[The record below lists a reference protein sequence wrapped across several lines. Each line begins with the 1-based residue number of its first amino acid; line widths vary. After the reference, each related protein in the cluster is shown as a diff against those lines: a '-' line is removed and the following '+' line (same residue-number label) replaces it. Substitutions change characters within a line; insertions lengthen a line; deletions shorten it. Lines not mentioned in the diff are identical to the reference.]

1 MTLPS
6 NMTSSLSLYW
16 SCTEL
21 CSRNAQSC
29 HTVMSLKSLNL
40 SLPWSS
46 QPHMV
51 QVSHPVMQ
59 SPPKVAMI
67 LPPTS
72 MGPDSQTS
80 WLPSICAGC
89 FREVRSRS
97 TTPCTTVINARLHIL
112 TSQPLYWSCHD
123 YAPPQLASPGLHPEI
138 CQPNNIVICFT
149 H

>member
-1 MTLPS
+1 MILPS

-16 SCTEL
+16 LCTEM
-21 CSRNAQSC
+21 CSLNAQSC
-29 HTVMSLKSLNL
+29 HTLMSLMSLNL

-51 QVSHPVMQ
+51 KVSHPVMQ
-59 SPPKVAMI
+59 SLLKVVMI

-80 WLPSICAGC
+80 WLPSTCAGC

-97 TTPCTTVINARLHIL
+97 TTPCTTVMNARLHIL
-112 TSQPLYWSCHD
+112 TSQSLYRSCHD
-123 YAPPQLASPGLHPEI
+123 YAPRQLASLGLHPEMHPRT
-138 CQPNNIVICFT
+138 QPQRQNSD
-149 H
+149 

>member
-1 MTLPS
+1 MQAWPGHLRLSDHHPTNVAQPANPSPSACSSQSPRLSPALASILLTVPPS

-51 QVSHPVMQ
+51 KVSHPVMQ
-59 SPPKVAMI
+59 SLLKVAMI

-80 WLPSICAGC
+80 WLPSTCAGC
-89 FREVRSRS
+89 SEKCVL
-97 TTPCTTVINARLHIL
+97 AAQLHV
-112 TSQPLYWSCHD
+112 P
-123 YAPPQLASPGLHPEI
+123 
-138 CQPNNIVICFT
+138 
-149 H
+149 